1 MSDAG
6 LNETRLEHLR
16 ASIEAD
22 VKRRLYHGAVI
33 IVARHGRIG
42 LQAALAAPTWRR
54 RGHCRP
60 SLSSAS
66 SS

>member
-6 LNETRLEHLR
+6 LSETRLEHLR

-42 LQAALAAPTWRR
+42 LQAAIGSADLAQT
-54 RGHCRP
+54 RP
-60 SLSSAS
+60 L
-66 SS
+66 